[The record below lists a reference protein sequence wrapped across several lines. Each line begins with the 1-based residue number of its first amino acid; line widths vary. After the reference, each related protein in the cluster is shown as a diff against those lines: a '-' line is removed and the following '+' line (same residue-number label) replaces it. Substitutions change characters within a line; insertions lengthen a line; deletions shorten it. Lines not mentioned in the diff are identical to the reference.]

1 MFNNN
6 LLYEESLGFIPGN
19 HRGIQDPKYVFAKFQ
34 KNCKDFD
41 YTNKDFLQIRE
52 EVDLL
57 KYLQLLDIKTQQ
69 KY

>member
-1 MFNNN
+1 MKKAWGSFQEIKDA
-6 LLYEESLGFIPGN
+6 YRTPSTSSLSF
-19 HRGIQDPKYVFAKFQ
+19 K

-52 EVDLL
+52 EADLL